1 MPENPTVIDLF
12 AGVGG
17 LSLGAARAG
26 FEVLAAV
33 ESDPIAIASHKKN
46 FPTSK
51 HLQKDIRK
59 LNGISILK
67 EIDLQEGEVTGI
79 VGGPPCQGFS
89 NMGHRNGRDGR
100 NHLFGHFFRL
110 VNQIRPAFF
119 VAENVPG
126 ILHPRYDRMRA
137 NAFSK
142 LPDIYTFLEPLI
154 MKASDYGVPTTRTR
168 VFFIGYDRTKFRSE
182 LTASDFDPPND
193 AETVTVA
200 MALKGLPMKI
210 SENWKSEKAEWQKV
224 VKTNG
229 NRYMAKIGGNI
240 PKGVGDKAA
249 KQAYKNLSLTSGCQ
263 GTRHLA
269 HVVARFSAVKPGK
282 TDEIS
287 RAMRLDA
294 AGFCPTLRAGT
305 GSDRGSYQAIR
316 PIHFSQARVITPRE
330 AARLQGFPDWFVFH
344 PTKWHSFRQIGNSV
358 SPIVAEHILKVLSK
372 GLVKP
377 KTESE

>member
-1 MPENPTVIDLF
+1 MPENPTIIDLF

-26 FEVLAAV
+26 FKVLAAV

-46 FPTSK
+46 FPASK

-59 LNGISILK
+59 LTGKTLLK
-67 EIDLQEGEVTGI
+67 EVALKEGEVSGI

-89 NMGHRNGRDGR
+89 NMGHRNGNDGR

-126 ILHPRYDRMRA
+126 ILNSKYDRMRA
-137 NAFSK
+137 KAFAK
-142 LPDIYTFLEPLI
+142 LPKTYTVLDPLLI
-154 MKASDYGVPTTRTR
+154 KASDFGAPTTRTR
-168 VFFIGYDRTKFRSE
+168 VFFIGYDRTRFRSE
-182 LTASDFDPPND
+182 LSASDFEPPKD
-193 AETVTVA
+193 AEAVTVA
-200 MALKGLPMKI
+200 MALKGLPETI
-210 SENWKSEKAEWQKV
+210 SDNWEIDKAEWGKV

-229 NRYMAKIGGNI
+229 NRYMTKIAGDI

-249 KQAYKNLSLTSGCQ
+249 KQAYKELSLTSGCQ
-263 GTRHLA
+263 GTRHLEN
-269 HVVARFSAVKPGK
+269 VVERFSALEPGK
-282 TDEIS
+282 TDKVS
-287 RAMRLDA
+287 RAMRLDPD
-294 AGFCPTLRAGT
+294 GFCPTLRAGT

-358 SPIVAEHILKVLSK
+358 SPIVAEFLLAIILSAL
-372 GLVKP
+372 P
-377 KTESE
+377 R